1 MNNAVM
7 MKHHDANR
15 DELVR
20 CLEIAWKNN
29 SGYGDWR
36 RGYVLASLYAYVLQ
50 DKKSAEKVIRHAI
63 VSLES
68 QMNNLLSKGDG
79 AMIDSVIGENLWT
92 CRRFLEELNGDSFE
106 YDEDRLR
113 RLCAGELTSGIEKLY
128 YLGRMH
134 SKQLWELMKSDV
146 LDIEMSTK
154 TSVGRKGLKKNIDV
168 KFPLRWLL
176 TGGVDVSLSLHNGQ
190 EKLCTI

>member
-63 VSLES
+63 VSAGLARTS
-68 QMNNLLSKGDG
+68 SCMK
-79 AMIDSVIGENLWT
+79 
-92 CRRFLEELNGDSFE
+92 CRF
-106 YDEDRLR
+106 
-113 RLCAGELTSGIEKLY
+113 AG
-128 YLGRMH
+128 
-134 SKQLWELMKSDV
+134 
-146 LDIEMSTK
+146 MST
-154 TSVGRKGLKKNIDV
+154 VAICRQRI
-168 KFPLRWLL
+168 
-176 TGGVDVSLSLHNGQ
+176 
-190 EKLCTI
+190 